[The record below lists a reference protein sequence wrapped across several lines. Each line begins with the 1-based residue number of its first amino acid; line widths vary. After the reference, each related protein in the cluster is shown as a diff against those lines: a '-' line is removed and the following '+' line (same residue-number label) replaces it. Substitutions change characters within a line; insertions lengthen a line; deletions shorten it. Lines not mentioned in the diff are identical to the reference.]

1 MTARYGRN
9 QLEISRLRDV
19 MTVGKELIEIEES
32 LTNAPKDL
40 NERTNLFVKTQELL
54 KSFDNTKFE
63 NVEII
68 KGYVFIFVASNSLLF
83 QLRLPTESNRS
94 GQ

>member
-32 LTNAPKDL
+32 LKNAPKDL

-68 KGYVFIFVASNSLLF
+68 KGYVSIFVASNSLLF

-94 GQ
+94 G

>member
-32 LTNAPKDL
+32 LKNAPKDL

>member
-32 LTNAPKDL
+32 LKNVPKDL
-40 NERTNLFVKTQELL
+40 NERTDLFVKTQELL
-54 KSFDNTKFE
+54 KSFDHTKFE
-63 NVEII
+63 NLEII
-68 KGYVFIFVASNSLLF
+68 KG
-83 QLRLPTESNRS
+83 
-94 GQ
+94 

>member
-32 LTNAPKDL
+32 LKNAPKDL

-94 GQ
+94 G